1 MADLIIRFA
10 KYQINFNIS
19 QTMFENFIKFKQVW
33 PQLQPPRQLEVKL
46 KIYTQSH
53 MDSPDLIPV
62 IWDFGIKVTGF

>member
-10 KYQINFNIS
+10 EYQIKFHIS
-19 QTMFENFIKFKQVW
+19 PTRFENFINFKQVW

-62 IWDFGIKVTGF
+62 IRDFGIKVSGF

>member
-19 QTMFENFIKFKQVW
+19 PTRFENFIKFKQVW

-53 MDSPDLIPV
+53 MDSPDLILV
-62 IWDFGIKVTGF
+62 IWDLGIKVTGF